1 MRNPLDPRLKI
12 GFHDLLLYLLLTLIC
27 SQNSLVSASTV
38 FYLQNGDRITGDII
52 SEKSDSVLIRSL
64 AGEIN
69 IPLNQ
74 IDHRENSV
82 KNLGGS
88 PKPPLIQPIAGTQK
102 QATNLVAAVTL
113 APLKA
118 QITNHLTP
126 TWFAPLLT
134 NWSVSLQIGSD
145 LGFGNSDRQSFYANG
160 TALHRWDRVREAIT
174 YTAAF
179 GQLQNVESANRM
191 DGTIKTDVDLGSR
204 RRIYAFNLAGTGYDE
219 VRRLDLQYQE
229 GTGLGYKLIQR
240 PKLILNTEIGAQFQH
255 FDFASTGQDRSLI
268 SARLGEDL
276 VWEIS
281 KKLKLRQSFAFM
293 PNFADFTDFRAHYS
307 MNFSYPLLDHTS
319 INLNLIDDYD
329 TNPVQGV
336 KSNDMTVQ
344 TTIGISF

>member
-1 MRNPLDPRLKI
+1 M
-12 GFHDLLLYLLLTLIC
+12 
-27 SQNSLVSASTV
+27 

-52 SEKSDSVLIRSL
+52 SERADSVLIRSL
-64 AGEIN
+64 AGEIS

-74 IDHRENSV
+74 IDHRESSL
-82 KNLGGS
+82 KNLS
-88 PKPPLIQPIAGTQK
+88 SSLKPPLIQPVAGAQK
-102 QATNLVAAVTL
+102 QATNPVAAVTVV
-113 APLKA
+113 PLESP
-118 QITNHLTP
+118 ITNHLTP

-145 LGFGNSDRQSFYANG
+145 LGFGNSDRQNFYANG

-191 DGTIKTDVDLGSR
+191 EGTIKTDIDLGSR
-204 RRIYAFNLAGTGYDE
+204 RRIYAFNLAGIGYDE

-229 GTGLGYKLIQR
+229 GAGLGYKLIQR
-240 PKLILNTEIGAQFQH
+240 PKLTLNTEIGAQFQH

-268 SARLGEDL
+268 SARFGEDL
-276 VWEIS
+276 VWEIN